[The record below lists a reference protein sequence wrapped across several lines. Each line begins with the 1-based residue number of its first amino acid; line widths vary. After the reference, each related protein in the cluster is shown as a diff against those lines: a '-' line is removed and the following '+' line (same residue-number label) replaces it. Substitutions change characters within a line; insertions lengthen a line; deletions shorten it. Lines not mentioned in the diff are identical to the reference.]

1 MQETDVQ
8 NIAARLVAARR
19 SRLLVDTVDT
29 EDPGI
34 GAAPGTLEDAYQ
46 IQRAVADQTGAIGGW
61 KTGADSVSA
70 VPIAAP
76 VFADDI
82 YASGATLKPG
92 SMRLIG
98 LEVEVAFRIGR
109 DLPTRSNPYSQQEF
123 LDAVET
129 MVPLIELVDS
139 RLRDFEKAGPLW
151 KLSDNQING
160 GLVIGD
166 PIENWSQ
173 LDLKSLRAILTADQ
187 TVIKDSHGWHYPDTP
202 AGLATRFVN
211 TFSGSSGFVSNRAK
225 WWHHRQ
231 HSFATRLP
239 PARPVI
245 ARRSASVRRRSPR
258 FVLHGRH

>member
-19 SRLLVDTVDT
+19 SRLLKDTLDT
-29 EDPGI
+29 EDPDVD
-34 GAAPGTLEDAYQ
+34 AAPQTLEDAYH
-46 IQRAVADQTGAIGGW
+46 IQRAVVDQTGAIGGW
-61 KTGADSVSA
+61 KTGADTASA

-76 VFADDI
+76 IFADDI
-82 YASGATLKPG
+82 YASGKTLKPG

-109 DLPTRSNPYSQQEF
+109 DLPNRSNPYSQGEF

-139 RLRDFEKAGPLW
+139 RLRDFEQAGPLW
-151 KLSDNQING
+151 KLSDNQINS

-166 PIENWSQ
+166 PVENWSQ
-173 LDLKSLRAILTADQ
+173 LDLKSLRAILSVDQ
-187 TVIKDSHGWHYPDTP
+187 TVIKDSHGWNYPDTP

-211 TFSGSSGFVSNRAK
+211 AFGEHLGGIRAGQIVTTGSLTGIDFIDTG
-225 WWHHRQ
+225 
-231 HSFATRLP
+231 ATVVADLE
-239 PARPVI
+239 
-245 ARRSASVRRRSPR
+245 SV
-258 FVLHGRH
+258 GRVVVTIES